1 MPMRSMVAVKRE
13 ERSNEE
19 RKLSERGKLTDEIEG
34 RMIAFVLDQCEWFCI
49 PQRDGYFRLEGGDR
63 LEIHGVGSE
72 HVDPSPEPSERP
84 ETLTV
89 VDRDRCTMVK
99 RIILW
104 NASDKHS
111 SVLPRYHLKFIY
123 PLYTV
128 SNQTKAIPVKYP
140 PSFNNFL
147 FPPPSFNSTSQ
158 IPPSSSATYITP
170 FSQSPTNP
178 IGSWR

>member
-1 MPMRSMVAVKRE
+1 MQIRSMVDVKRE
-13 ERSNEE
+13 ERSREE
-19 RKLSERGKLTDEIEG
+19 RKLSERGKSTDESEG
-34 RMIAFVLDQCEWFCI
+34 CLISSALDQCECFCI
-49 PQRDGYFRLEGGDR
+49 PQREEYFRLEGGDR

-72 HVDPSPEPSERP
+72 HVDPSPGPSEIP
-84 ETLTV
+84 NSLTV
-89 VDRDRCTMVK
+89 IDRDRCTMVK
-99 RIILW
+99 RVRLW

-111 SVLPRYHLKFIY
+111 SVLPGYHLKFIY

-158 IPPSSSATYITP
+158 IPPSSSAIYITP

-178 IGSWR
+178 IGSCR